1 MRLWDGTQ
9 IAKPVVYRGITQW
22 TTMADDLNEEATHLA
37 AQVKAALAA
46 QPWGAGTEGQSFFAA
61 HFRGD
66 GPNRMLKQYED
77 LAEAITD
84 AGTRVRD
91 NVDNTLLTDADI
103 KNDLQANLT
112 MQV

>member
-1 MRLWDGTQ
+1 VRLWDGTQ

-22 TTMADDLNEEATHLA
+22 TTMADELSGEAARLI

-46 QPWGAGTEGQSFFAA
+46 EPWGAGAEGRSFYAA
-61 HFRGD
+61 HFQDD
-66 GPNRMLKQYED
+66 GPNRMLTQYED
-77 LAEAITD
+77 LAEAIVD
-84 AGTRVRD
+84 AGTRVRA
-91 NVDNTLLTDADI
+91 NVDNTLHTDADI